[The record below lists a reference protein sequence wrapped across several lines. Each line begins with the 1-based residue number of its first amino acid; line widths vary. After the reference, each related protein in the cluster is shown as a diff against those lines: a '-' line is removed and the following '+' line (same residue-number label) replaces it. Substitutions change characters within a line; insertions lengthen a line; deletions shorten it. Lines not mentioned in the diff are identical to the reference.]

1 MNIAFP
7 PVLSLPFSV
16 PISPHFL
23 QWKTS
28 PFESE
33 KNRMPN
39 KIQANNFFKKECL
52 VASFPYVTEIP
63 WLDQ

>member
-1 MNIAFP
+1 MLKKKFLNIAFP
-7 PVLSLPFSV
+7 PVLSLPSSV

-33 KNRMPN
+33 K
-39 KIQANNFFKKECL
+39 IECL
-52 VASFPYVTEIP
+52 IKYKQTTFLKKNV
-63 WLDQ
+63 